1 MNTIFIALKKVLT
14 VKSYLWVTVISFI
27 LFLLL
32 YLTTLPASYTGGYS
46 SFEAL
51 EYLNPTL
58 IGFSILMSALVA
70 LMMPLIIYLIRQGQ
84 KSSKSSATGGLLI
97 GVLAPMLCC
106 SPILP
111 IAIGFIA
118 SALPLLGGSFGIQIQ
133 GFIATHQIELFTAAS
148 LLLFFTLYQNAKKVM
163 NGISSHMEK
172 VFIL

>member
-1 MNTIFIALKKVLT
+1 MNIIIDALKIVLKIT
-14 VKSYLWVTVISFI
+14 SYRWITIISFL

-32 YLTTLPASYTGGYS
+32 YLTTLPASYIGGYS

-118 SALPLLGGSFGIQIQ
+118 SALPMLGGTFGIKIQ
-133 GFIATHQIELFTAAS
+133 GFIATHQIELFIVAS
-148 LLLFFTLYQNAKKVM
+148 LLLFFALYQNAKKVIT
-163 NGISSHMEK
+163 GVSCRA
-172 VFIL
+172 

>member
-1 MNTIFIALKKVLT
+1 MNTIISALKTVL
-14 VKSYLWVTVISFI
+14 KIQAYQWIASISFL
-27 LFLLL
+27 LFLML

-51 EYLNPTL
+51 QYLNPTL
-58 IGFSILMSALVA
+58 IGFSLLMSLLVA

-106 SPILP
+106 SPLLP

-118 SALPLLGGSFGIQIQ
+118 SVLPAMGGTFGIQIQ
-133 GFIATHQIELFTAAS
+133 GFIATHQIGLFIVAS
-148 LLLFFTLYQNAKKVM
+148 LLLFFALYQNTKKVTDGM
-163 NGISSHMEK
+163 SCHI
-172 VFIL
+172 

>member
-1 MNTIFIALKKVLT
+1 MNTIISALKTVL
-14 VKSYLWVTVISFI
+14 KIQSYQWIASISFL
-27 LFLLL
+27 LFLML

-51 EYLNPTL
+51 QYLNPIL
-58 IGFSILMSALVA
+58 ISFSLLMSLLVA

-106 SPILP
+106 SPLLP

-118 SALPLLGGSFGIQIQ
+118 SVLPAMGGTFGIQIQ

-148 LLLFFTLYQNAKKVM
+148 LLLWYSLYQNAKRVIR
-163 NGISSHMEK
+163 G
-172 VFIL
+172 VQCRT